1 MISEV
6 DTIRLNFNP
15 SSLLTLNL
23 VLGFIMFGIALSLK
37 AQDFRYVLQIKK
49 AFFIGIFSQFFLL
62 PLTTFLLTLILKP
75 IPSMAL
81 GMILVASCP
90 GGNLSNFFTFLAK
103 GNVGLSVSMTGFS
116 TILAIALTPL
126 NFSLWSSLNPYTA
139 NLLRELK
146 LNPLSMLFDIFLI
159 IGIPLVLGL
168 SVSHKF
174 PKFAQRFTKFIKYFS
189 ILFFSFFVL
198 AALYINFDYFLKY
211 IKHIFFLVFTQNF
224 LAFLS
229 GFLSSKI
236 FRIPERELR
245 AITIEVGIQNSG
257 LGLILILIFLMDWVE
272 WL

>member
-116 TILAIALTPL
+116 TISC
-126 NFSLWSSLNPYTA
+126 NRFNS
-139 NLLRELK
+139 
-146 LNPLSMLFDIFLI
+146 F
-159 IGIPLVLGL
+159 
-168 SVSHKF
+168 KF
-174 PKFAQRFTKFIKYFS
+174 
-189 ILFFSFFVL
+189 
-198 AALYINFDYFLKY
+198 
-211 IKHIFFLVFTQNF
+211 
-224 LAFLS
+224 
-229 GFLSSKI
+229 
-236 FRIPERELR
+236 
-245 AITIEVGIQNSG
+245 
-257 LGLILILIFLMDWVE
+257 
-272 WL
+272 